1 MQARDLM
8 STNVTVVPP
17 EMPVAAV
24 VETLASRGIS
34 AVPVVGAD
42 GAPLGVVT
50 EGDLIRRLAE
60 EKPGPLGWFLGQF
73 GNPGSLADRY
83 AKAHGRTAR
92 DVMTGTLVTVP
103 PEASAERI
111 ARLMEEKHVRRVLVV
126 ENGRLAGLVSRADL
140 LRAILRPASGEQA
153 QGDREILRAVLQ
165 AMREQPWTDTYWTY
179 ADVRDGVVSFHG
191 YARDDRQRD
200 GLRVLAQDI
209 PGVRAVEDRMQP
221 MPLMLRITL

>member
-92 DVMTGTLVTVP
+92 DVMTREVIQVGEETPVDEIADLLERHRIKRVPVTR
-103 PEASAERI
+103 EG
-111 ARLMEEKHVRRVLVV
+111 RVV
-126 ENGRLAGLVSRADL
+126 GIVSRANLLHGLASAPTAPRESAPDDL
-140 LRAILRPASGEQA
+140 AIRLQLAGELESRGFGA
-153 QGDREILRAVLQ
+153 GVV
-165 AMREQPWTDTYWTY
+165 PN
-179 ADVRDGVVSFHG
+179 VVVHDGVVHLWGSV
-191 YARDDRQRD
+191 ASEAERKAVRI
-200 GLRVLAQDI
+200 AAEEI
-209 PGVRAVEDRMQP
+209 PGVIRVVDHTIIP
-221 MPLMLRITL
+221 PPILY